1 MSDRLEEQL
10 KELKNK
16 PQAGAADS
24 AWLAKNKALLMMQVK
39 NTMPAPVVEKQ
50 LARTVESYKKRWF
63 SPQNRW
69 ALAMRPV
76 FVIALAVII
85 PFGSW
90 ISTVN
95 AARLSVSG
103 DALYSVKIISEKVQ
117 LAFTSDKSTKIA
129 LRTEFA
135 ARRADEVVK
144 LKAQPAVTD
153 VEEEEVKE
161 NIKKTIER
169 LETEIQTASDELVE
183 LAESEEPVIV
193 REAARAVDVKSEEI
207 GRVLEKTAE
216 LAVEIPEINEAKEL
230 IDEVAVSAVETI
242 VHTRTETEEDNSE
255 NEVVDTEIKNTLED
269 KLKDAT
275 SEIDEVLLILDAV
288 ASTNTPKLLVEEKE
302 LQNAQVQA
310 EEALEVVKEAAES
323 VDSEAFEEAIEKVKE
338 VKTVVNEAQKTA
350 AKLQDESQVAMEETE
365 ELSETV
371 ILDAENTTNTEK
383 IIEIDTENVSAESE
397 GLVEADVIVEDEP
410 EVEVEAEI
418 EGVEE
423 TTTE

>member
-1 MSDRLEEQL
+1 M
-10 KELKNK
+10 
-16 PQAGAADS
+16 
-24 AWLAKNKALLMMQVK
+24 
-39 NTMPAPVVEKQ
+39 
-50 LARTVESYKKRWF
+50 
-63 SPQNRW
+63 
-69 ALAMRPV
+69 
-76 FVIALAVII
+76 
-85 PFGSW
+85 
-90 ISTVN
+90 
-95 AARLSVSG
+95 
-103 DALYSVKIISEKVQ
+103 
-117 LAFTSDKSTKIA
+117 
-129 LRTEFA
+129 
-135 ARRADEVVK
+135 
-144 LKAQPAVTD
+144 
-153 VEEEEVKE
+153 
-161 NIKKTIER
+161 
-169 LETEIQTASDELVE
+169 VE